1 MRTYLSR
8 HLQVLFAT
16 LGSICR
22 TPMASGSIVLIIAI
36 TILLPVLLYIT
47 LNSGQQLSA
56 NWHGRP
62 QISIFMQ
69 MDLDEKEAQLIFE
82 ELRLHPAVR
91 LAEFI
96 SPQQALDE
104 FRILSG
110 LDQELDFLDANPLP
124 ASVVVMPHDGH
135 AQSEKLLA
143 LQQELAKIDGIESI
157 RLDLDWT
164 DRFNAILDVAAR
176 LALMLSALLILGL
189 ILIVSNTI
197 KLLIIN
203 RRQEIEVTKL
213 VGGSNSFVRRPFLY
227 YGMLFGFIGA
237 IVAMLLL
244 LAVASY
250 LAQPLHR
257 LAGLYD
263 AKSLVYQLNS
273 VEILSVLALGGFIGW
288 IAARWS
294 VAQHLRHIKPR

>member
-22 TPMASGSIVLIIAI
+22 TPVASASIVLIIAI
-36 TILLPVLLYIT
+36 TLLLPMLLYVI
-47 LNSGQQLSA
+47 LKSGQQLST
-56 NWHGRP
+56 NWQGRP
-62 QISIFMQ
+62 QISVFLQ
-69 MDLDEKEAQLIFE
+69 MDLDNAEAHLIFD
-82 ELRLHPAVR
+82 ELRLHPAIR

-110 LDQELDFLDANPLP
+110 LERELDFLDENPLP
-124 ASVVVMPHDGH
+124 ASIVVMPHDGH
-135 AQSEKLLA
+135 AQSDKLLA
-143 LQQELAKIDGIESI
+143 LQEELVKIDGIESI

-164 DRFNAILDVAAR
+164 NRFNAILDVGER
-176 LALMLSALLILGL
+176 LSTMLSALLLFGL

-197 KLLIIN
+197 KLLIVN
-203 RRQEIEVTKL
+203 RRPEIEVTKL

-227 YGMLFGFIGA
+227 YGLLFGFIGA
-237 IVAMLLL
+237 VVAIVLLIAM
-244 LAVASY
+244 ANY
-250 LAQPLHR
+250 LAQPIDL
-257 LAGLYD
+257 LAGLYGTRT
-263 AKSLVYQLNS
+263 LVYQLNAT
-273 VEILSVLALGGFIGW
+273 EILSILSLGGFIGW

-294 VAQHLRHIKPR
+294 VAHHLRHVKPR